1 MQEKTLKE
9 TEDEIIDE
17 FSLFDDWMSKYEY
30 IIELGK
36 QLPIIDAEHKTEEF
50 KVRGCQ
56 SQVWLT
62 AEMKDGKLFYKADSD
77 AVITKGIIALLI
89 RVLSGHRPEEIL
101 NAELGFINKIGMHE
115 HLSPNRS
122 NGLKAM
128 INYMKNYAKIY
139 AGQSVQ

>member
-36 QLPIIDAEHKTEEF
+36 HLPIIDAEHKTEEF
-50 KVRGCQ
+50 KIKGCQ

-62 AEMKDGKLFYKADSD
+62 AEMKDGKLLYKAESD

-89 RVLSGHRPEEIL
+89 RVLSGHKPEEIL
-101 NAELGFINKIGMHE
+101 NAELGFVDKIGMHE

-122 NGLKAM
+122 NGLTAM

>member
-9 TEDEIIDE
+9 TQDEIVEE

-36 QLPIIDAEHKTEEF
+36 HLPIIDAQHKTEEF
-50 KVRGCQ
+50 KIKGCQ

-62 AEMKDGKLFYKADSD
+62 AELKDGKLHYKADSD

-89 RVLSGHRPEEIL
+89 RVFSGQRPEEIL
-101 NAELGFINKIGMHE
+101 NSDLGFVDKIGMHE

-122 NGLKAM
+122 NGLTAM

>member
-1 MQEKTLKE
+1 MMEKTLKE

-36 QLPIIDAEHKTEEF
+36 HLPIIDAEHKTEEF
-50 KVRGCQ
+50 KIKGCQ

-62 AEMKDGKLFYKADSD
+62 AEMKDGKLHYKADSD

-101 NAELGFINKIGMHE
+101 NADLSFVDNIGMHE

-122 NGLKAM
+122 NGLTAM